1 MKRKKELLELCGDQ
15 KGEVIQLIDEIC
27 FMEDQLIEIK
37 KLPFY
42 KVNPSNNLQQKVL
55 PVAKS
60 YKETLQQYTL
70 SLKLFATITGHTL
83 EDEESPLRAWV
94 KSRSSSVMDD
104 IRNGEGL
111 KPLC

>member
-1 MKRKKELLELCGDQ
+1 MKRKKELLELCGDH
-15 KGEVIQLIDEIC
+15 KSEVIQLIDEIC
-27 FMEDQLIEIK
+27 FMEDQLVEIK

-55 PVAKS
+55 PAAKL

-70 SLKLFATITGHTL
+70 SLKLFASLTGQTL
-83 EDEESPLRAWV
+83 DGEESPLREWV

>member
-1 MKRKKELLELCGDQ
+1 MSRKKELLELCEDH
-15 KGEVIQLIDEIC
+15 KSEVIQLVDEIC
-27 FMEDQLIEIK
+27 FMENQLIEIK

-42 KVNPSNNLQQKVL
+42 KVNPNNNFQQKVL
-55 PVAKS
+55 PVAKL

-70 SLKLFATITGHTL
+70 SLKLFATLTGQTL
-83 EDEESPLRAWV
+83 DDEESPLRAWV

>member
-1 MKRKKELLELCGDQ
+1 MDRKKELIALCGDHQ
-15 KGEVIQLIDEIC
+15 SELKQLVDEIC
-27 FMEDQLIEIK
+27 FMEDQLAEIK

-42 KVNPSNNLQQKVL
+42 KVNPTNNLQQKVL
-55 PVAKS
+55 PVAKL

-70 SLKLFATITGHTL
+70 SLKLFAALTGHTL

-94 KSRSSSVMDD
+94 KSRSSTVMDD
-104 IRNGEGL
+104 IRNGKGL

>member
-1 MKRKKELLELCGDQ
+1 MERKKELIDLCGDH
-15 KGEVIQLIDEIC
+15 KSEVIQLIDEIC

-55 PVAKS
+55 PVAKL